1 MKFRHPEDAAEAK
14 DHLNRTVIGGREI
27 RIVFAE
33 ENRKTPHEMRRTTH
47 TRCNNADIIIFPYW
61 ENLIYPLNSL

>member
-1 MKFRHPEDAAEAK
+1 MKFCHPEDAADAK

-47 TRCNNADIIIFPYW
+47 TRCNSAVIIIFPYW
-61 ENLIYPLNSL
+61 ENLIYPLISL